1 MPFSRLMVE
10 KDEQL
15 LAAKEKI
22 KTIVAKAVEA
32 FQRTDEHN
40 TMLFSW
46 YFKGFELLR
55 RYLVKHSVGVDM
67 ENLDLE
73 EVDREMATDKASQ
86 FTALEGDAPETTPAP
101 SANDDMANDA

>member
-32 FQRTDEHN
+32 FQQTDEHN
-40 TMLFSW
+40 TMLFIW

-55 RYLVKHSVGVDM
+55 RYLVKHLVGVDM
-67 ENLDLE
+67 ENLNLK
-73 EVDREMATDKASQ
+73 EVDREMAADKASQ
-86 FTALEGDAPETTPAP
+86 STAPEGDAPGTTPAP
-101 SANDDMANDA
+101 PTNEDVANDA